1 MLTTKQLIEIIN
13 DLDPEV
19 EKEFRKYSSF
29 YATAYAEVEASDQ
42 EYIDYDISSL
52 FGKRIVATG
61 YWSDAEGL
69 DLDDAWV
76 ESKTIQH
83 IPEEVKIIAAHDI
96 EVWTKEE

>member
-19 EKEFRKYSSF
+19 ETEFRKYSSF

-61 YWSDAEGL
+61 YWSDDDGL
-69 DLDDAWV
+69 DLYEAWV
-76 ESKTIQH
+76 ESKTIEH
-83 IPEEVKIIAAHDI
+83 IPEEVKIIPAHDI
-96 EVWTKEE
+96 EIWKKE